1 MKEYLTMKE
10 AGLLIGKTSKT
21 IKNYIKRGL
30 IKNYFLVDGK
40 YGQEYKISVRD
51 LEPLGI
57 VHSEVLEENFSTRGK
72 DPATSRLLPGEYTV
86 IPGKSADLGVEEEFL
101 LKRYEEVLLELGR
114 CRERLEKMGE
124 ESSKL
129 KQEIEE
135 KDMLI
140 QMLIE
145 KESEPGSGLTG
156 EN

>member
-1 MKEYLTMKE
+1 MKE

-57 VHSEVLEENFSTRGK
+57 VHREVLEESFSTRGK
-72 DPATSRLLPGEYTV
+72 DPATSGLLPGESSI
-86 IPGKSADLGVEEEFL
+86 IPGKMDDSGIEEETL
-101 LKRYEEVLLELGR
+101 LRRYEEVLLELGR

-124 ESSKL
+124 ESSRL
-129 KQEIEE
+129 KQDNEE

-140 QMLIE
+140 QMLME
-145 KESEPGSGLTG
+145 KESETGGGLTG
-156 EN
+156 EK